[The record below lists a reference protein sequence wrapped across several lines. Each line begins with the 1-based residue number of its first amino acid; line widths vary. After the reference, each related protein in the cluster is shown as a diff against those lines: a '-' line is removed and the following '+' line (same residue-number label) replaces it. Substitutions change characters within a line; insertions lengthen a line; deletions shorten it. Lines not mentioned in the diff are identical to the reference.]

1 MELDGDHFDNDLDD
15 DDDDSQET
23 VRMTM
28 TMLNNHSFY
37 KKKLFY
43 NNLIQGGAGGEVDE
57 DQRIGCHAGGGVRHY
72 GDHGCF
78 HLNI

>member
-37 KKKLFY
+37 KKK
-43 NNLIQGGAGGEVDE
+43 NSTITSSKVAPAGKLMK
-57 DQRIGCHAGGGVRHY
+57 ISA
-72 GDHGCF
+72 
-78 HLNI
+78 

>member
-28 TMLNNHSFY
+28 TMFNNHSFY
-37 KKKLFY
+37 KKK
-43 NNLIQGGAGGEVDE
+43 
-57 DQRIGCHAGGGVRHY
+57 
-72 GDHGCF
+72 
-78 HLNI
+78 